1 MKMPAKKIK
10 HVLGLSGGKDSSALA
25 LYVKETRP
33 DLDIEY
39 FFTDTGYELPET
51 NEFVDQLEEKL
62 GHIHRLNSRSLNN
75 IEGRGEVEFKS
86 LLKKHQ
92 NYLPSQRDRWC
103 TVQMKLKPFEQWVDG
118 FIADGYSVKNY
129 VGIRADEPERVG
141 FMTIDKPIESIMPF
155 REDGI
160 VKSDIENILQRNGLE
175 LPAYYSWRSRS
186 GCSFCFFQKKIEWV
200 RLQEKH
206 PDLFEEAK
214 AFEKGESNNVT
225 GERFYWMGKGEPLE
239 TLENPEKKASIIANH
254 EKKVERFQK
263 KRRRNALLGDIG
275 GVCEM
280 TDLDEIYDD
289 VEGGGACVTC
299 YK

>member
-1 MKMPAKKIK
+1 
-10 HVLGLSGGKDSSALA
+10 
-25 LYVKETRP
+25 
-33 DLDIEY
+33 
-39 FFTDTGYELPET
+39 
-51 NEFVDQLEEKL
+51 
-62 GHIHRLNSRSLNN
+62 
-75 IEGRGEVEFKS
+75 
-86 LLKKHQ
+86 
-92 NYLPSQRDRWC
+92 
-103 TVQMKLKPFEQWVDG
+103 MKLKPFEQWVDG

-214 AFEKGESNNVT
+214 AFEKGENNNVT

-239 TLENPEKKASIIANH
+239 TLENPEKRASIIANH
-254 EKKVERFQK
+254 EKKVERFKK

>member
-1 MKMPAKKIK
+1 MTKKIK

-33 DLDIEY
+33 DLDVEY

-51 NEFVDQLEEKL
+51 NEFIDQLEERL
-62 GHIHRLNSRSLNN
+62 GHIHRLNARSLNN
-75 IEGRGEVEFKS
+75 IEGRGELDFKS
-86 LLKKHQ
+86 MLKKHQ
-92 NYLPSQRDRWC
+92 NFLPSQRDRWC
-103 TVQMKLKPFEQWVDG
+103 TIQLKLKPFERWADSL
-118 FIADGYSVKNY
+118 IADGYEIYNY
-129 VGIRADEPERVG
+129 VGIRADEPNRTG
-141 FMTIDKPIESIMPF
+141 LLTIDKPITTVMPF

-186 GCSFCFFQKKIEWV
+186 GCSFCFYQKKIEWI
-200 RLQEKH
+200 RLKENH
-206 PDLFEEAK
+206 PELFEQAK
-214 AFEKGESNNVT
+214 EFEKGDSNNVV

-239 TLENPEKKASIIANH
+239 TLEDPDRRAQIIANH
-254 EKKVERFQK
+254 EKQVERFK
-263 KRRRNALLGDIG
+263 KKKRRNALLGDIG
-275 GVCEM
+275 GVCDF

-289 VEGGGACVTC
+289 IEGGGACITC

>member
-1 MKMPAKKIK
+1 MTKKVK

-33 DLDIEY
+33 DLDVEY

-51 NEFVDQLEEKL
+51 NEFIDQLEEKL
-62 GHIHRLNSRSLNN
+62 GYIHRLNARSLNH
-75 IEGRGEVEFKS
+75 IEGRGELDFKS
-86 LLKKHQ
+86 MLKKHQ
-92 NYLPSQRDRWC
+92 NFLPSQRDRWC
-103 TVQMKLKPFEQWVDG
+103 TIQLKLKPFERWAESL
-118 FIADGYSVKNY
+118 IADGYEIFNY
-129 VGIRADEPERVG
+129 VGIRADEPNRTG
-141 FMTIDKPIESIMPF
+141 LLTIDKPITTVMPF

-186 GCSFCFFQKKIEWV
+186 GCSFCFYQKKIEWI
-200 RLQEKH
+200 RLKENH
-206 PDLFEEAK
+206 PELFEQAK
-214 AFEKGESNNVT
+214 EFEKGDSNNVV

-239 TLENPEKKASIIANH
+239 TLEDPERRAQIIANH
-254 EKKVERFQK
+254 EKQVERFKRK
-263 KRRRNALLGDIG
+263 KRRNALLGDIE
-275 GVCEM
+275 GVCEF

-289 VEGGGACVTC
+289 IEGGGACITC

>member
-1 MKMPAKKIK
+1 MPAEKVK

-51 NEFVDQLEEKL
+51 NDFIDQLEEKL
-62 GHIHRLNSRSLNN
+62 GYIHRLNDRSLNN
-75 IEGRGEVEFKS
+75 IEGRGELEFKS

-103 TVQMKLKPFEQWVDG
+103 TVQMKLKPFENWVDG
-118 FIADGYSVKNY
+118 FIADGYKVKNY

-141 FMTIDKPIESIMPF
+141 FMTIEKPIESVMPF

-206 PDLFEEAK
+206 PDLFEQAK
-214 AFEKGESNNVT
+214 QFEKGESNNVT

-239 TLENPEKKASIIANH
+239 TLEDPKKKASIVANH
-254 EKKVERFQK
+254 EKKVERFKK

-280 TDLDEIYDD
+280 TDIDEIYDD
-289 VEGGGACVTC
+289 IEGGGACVTC

>member
-1 MKMPAKKIK
+1 MLAKKVK

-33 DLDIEY
+33 DLDVEY

-51 NEFVDQLEEKL
+51 NEFIDQLEEKL
-62 GHIHRLNSRSLNN
+62 GYIHRLNARSLNN
-75 IEGRGEVEFKS
+75 IEGRGELEFKS

-103 TVQMKLKPFEQWVDG
+103 TVQMKLKPFEHWVDG
-118 FIADGYSVKNY
+118 FIAEGYSVKNY
-129 VGIRADEPERVG
+129 VGIRADEPARVG
-141 FMTIDKPIESIMPF
+141 FMTIEKPIESIMPF

-206 PDLFEEAK
+206 PDLFEQAK
-214 AFEKGESNNVT
+214 AFEKGENNNVT

-239 TLENPEKKASIIANH
+239 TLEDPEKIASVIANH
-254 EKKVERFQK
+254 EKKVERFKK

>member
-1 MKMPAKKIK
+1 
-10 HVLGLSGGKDSSALA
+10 
-25 LYVKETRP
+25 
-33 DLDIEY
+33 
-39 FFTDTGYELPET
+39 
-51 NEFVDQLEEKL
+51 
-62 GHIHRLNSRSLNN
+62 LNDRSLNN
-75 IEGRGEVEFKS
+75 IEGRGELEFKS

-103 TVQMKLKPFEQWVDG
+103 TVQMKLKPFESWVDG
-118 FIADGYSVKNY
+118 FIADGYKVKNY
-129 VGIRADEPERVG
+129 VGIRADEPERTG
-141 FMTIDKPIESIMPF
+141 FMTIEKPIESVMPF

-206 PDLFEEAK
+206 PELFEQAK
-214 AFEKGESNNVT
+214 EFEKGENNNVT

-254 EKKVERFQK
+254 EKQVERFKK

>member
-1 MKMPAKKIK
+1 MQTEKVK

-33 DLDIEY
+33 DLDVEY

-51 NEFVDQLEEKL
+51 NEFIDQLEEKL
-62 GHIHRLNSRSLNN
+62 GYIHRLNARSLNN
-75 IEGRGEVEFKS
+75 IEGRGELEFKS

-103 TVQMKLKPFEQWVDG
+103 TVQMKLKPFENWVDG
-118 FIADGYSVKNY
+118 FIADGYKVKNY
-129 VGIRADEPERVG
+129 VGIRADEPERTG
-141 FMTIDKPIESIMPF
+141 FMTIEKPIESVMPF

-175 LPAYYSWRSRS
+175 LPAYYTWRSRS

-206 PDLFEEAK
+206 PELFEQAK
-214 AFEKGESNNVT
+214 EFEKGENNNVT

-254 EKKVERFQK
+254 EKQVERFKK

>member
-1 MKMPAKKIK
+1 MPAKKVK

-33 DLDIEY
+33 DLNVEY

-51 NEFVDQLEEKL
+51 NEFIDQLEEKL
-62 GHIHRLNSRSLNN
+62 GYIHRLNARSLNN
-75 IEGRGEVEFKS
+75 IEGRGELEFKS

-129 VGIRADEPERVG
+129 VGIRADEPARVG
-141 FMTIDKPIESIMPF
+141 FMTIEKPIESIMPF

-206 PDLFEEAK
+206 PDLFEQAK
-214 AFEKGESNNVT
+214 AFEKGENNNVT

-239 TLENPEKKASIIANH
+239 TLENPEKIASIIANH
-254 EKKVERFQK
+254 EKKVERFKK

>member
-1 MKMPAKKIK
+1 
-10 HVLGLSGGKDSSALA
+10 
-25 LYVKETRP
+25 
-33 DLDIEY
+33 
-39 FFTDTGYELPET
+39 
-51 NEFVDQLEEKL
+51 
-62 GHIHRLNSRSLNN
+62 
-75 IEGRGEVEFKS
+75 
-86 LLKKHQ
+86 
-92 NYLPSQRDRWC
+92 
-103 TVQMKLKPFEQWVDG
+103 MKLKPFENWVDG
-118 FIADGYSVKNY
+118 FIADGYKVKNY

-141 FMTIDKPIESIMPF
+141 FMTIEKPIESIMPF

-175 LPAYYSWRSRS
+175 MPGYYTWRSRS

-206 PDLFEEAK
+206 PELFEQAK
-214 AFEKGESNNVT
+214 EFEKGENNNVT

-239 TLENPEKKASIIANH
+239 TLENPDKKASIIANH
-254 EKKVERFQK
+254 EKQVERFKK
-263 KRRRNALLGDIG
+263 KRRRNALLGDIE

>member
-1 MKMPAKKIK
+1 MSKKIK

-51 NEFVDQLEEKL
+51 NEFIDQLEERL
-62 GHIHRLNSRSLNN
+62 GYIHRLNARSMNN
-75 IEGRGEVEFKS
+75 IEGRGEKDFS
-86 LLKKHQ
+86 NLLKEHG

-103 TVQMKLKPFEQWVDG
+103 TVQLKLKPFERWLDG
-118 FIADGYSVKNY
+118 FINDGYEIKSY
-129 VGIRADEPERVG
+129 VGIRADEPERSG
-141 FMTIDKPIESIMPF
+141 YMTIEKPITSVFPF

-175 LPAYYSWRSRS
+175 LPAYYQWRSRS
-186 GCSFCFFQKKIEWV
+186 GCTFCFYQKKIEWV
-200 RLQEKH
+200 KLLEKH
-206 PDLFEEAK
+206 PDLFEQAK
-214 AFEKGESNNVT
+214 TFEKGEDNNVV
-225 GERFYWMGKGEPLE
+225 GETFYWMGQGQPLS
-239 TLENPEKKASIIANH
+239 TLEVPEERIRIIEHH
-254 EKKVERFQK
+254 EQQVAKFNKK
-263 KRRRNALLGDIG
+263 KRKNSLLDNSEGMS
-275 GVCEM
+275 EF
-280 TDLDEIYDD
+280 TDLDDIYDE

>member
-1 MKMPAKKIK
+1 MPQIKIK

-33 DLDIEY
+33 ELDIEY

-51 NEFVDQLEEKL
+51 NEFIDQLEEKL
-62 GHIHRLNSRSLNN
+62 GYIHRLNARSLNN
-75 IEGRGEVEFKS
+75 IEGRGELEFKS

-118 FIADGYSVKNY
+118 FIADGYTVKNY

-160 VKSDIENILQRNGLE
+160 VKVDIENILQRNGLE

-200 RLQEKH
+200 RLKENH
-206 PDLFEEAK
+206 PDLFEQAK
-214 AFEKGESNNVT
+214 AFEKGEGNTVT
-225 GERFYWMGKGEPLE
+225 GESFYWMGKGEPLE
-239 TLENPEKKASIIANH
+239 TLEDPVKKASIIANH
-254 EKKVERFQK
+254 EKKVERFKK

-275 GVCEM
+275 GVYEM

>member
-1 MKMPAKKIK
+1 MPANKVK

-33 DLDIEY
+33 DLDVEY

-51 NEFVDQLEEKL
+51 NEFIDQLEEKL
-62 GHIHRLNSRSLNN
+62 GYIHRLNARSLNN
-75 IEGRGEVEFKS
+75 IEGRGELEFKS

-129 VGIRADEPERVG
+129 VGIRADEPARVG
-141 FMTIDKPIESIMPF
+141 FMTIEKPIESIMPF

-206 PDLFEEAK
+206 PDLFEQAK
-214 AFEKGESNNVT
+214 AFEKGENNNVT

-239 TLENPEKKASIIANH
+239 TLEDPEKIASIIANH
-254 EKKVERFQK
+254 EKKVERFKK

>member
-1 MKMPAKKIK
+1 MPTEKIK

-33 DLDIEY
+33 DLDVEY

-51 NEFVDQLEEKL
+51 NDFIDQLEEKL
-62 GHIHRLNSRSLNN
+62 GYIHRLNDRSLNN
-75 IEGRGEVEFKS
+75 IEGRGELEFKS

-103 TVQMKLKPFEQWVDG
+103 TVQMKLKPFENWVDG
-118 FIADGYSVKNY
+118 FIADGYKVKNY

-141 FMTIDKPIESIMPF
+141 FMTIEKPIESVMPF

-175 LPAYYSWRSRS
+175 LPAYYTWRSRS

-206 PDLFEEAK
+206 PELFEQAK
-214 AFEKGESNNVT
+214 EFEKGENNNVT

-239 TLENPEKKASIIANH
+239 TLENPEKKASIVANH
-254 EKKVERFQK
+254 EKQVERFKK

-280 TDLDEIYDD
+280 TDIDEIYDD
-289 VEGGGACVTC
+289 IEGGGACVTC

>member
-1 MKMPAKKIK
+1 MPAKKVK

-33 DLDIEY
+33 DLDVEY

-51 NEFVDQLEEKL
+51 NEFIDQLEEKL
-62 GHIHRLNSRSLNN
+62 GYIHRLNARSLNN
-75 IEGRGEVEFKS
+75 IEGRGELEFKS

-129 VGIRADEPERVG
+129 VGIRADEPARVG
-141 FMTIDKPIESIMPF
+141 FMTIEKPIESIMPF

-206 PDLFEEAK
+206 PDLFEQAK
-214 AFEKGESNNVT
+214 AFEKGENNNVT

-239 TLENPEKKASIIANH
+239 TLEDPEKIASVIANH
-254 EKKVERFQK
+254 EKKVERFKK